1 MSETGTVEP
10 RERLRLFV
18 AFRLP
23 DVALRGLTDWQR
35 DELRVPEGVRLVPRE
50 NLHATIAFLGSRPSE
65 ELPGVANVVRE
76 AARAGAGAEPVLTPK
91 RYRETRSVGMLVFDD
106 EEDRATRIAEDVHGR
121 LEGLGVYEREKR
133 AWLPHVTVARF
144 RSPPR
149 LKPPLPELGAVSP
162 SEVAVYISRLR
173 PGGAQY
179 EVLESVALGG

>member
-1 MSETGTVEP
+1 MSAAGSVES

-18 AFRLP
+18 AFPLP
-23 DVALRGLTDWQR
+23 EEALRGLTDWQR
-35 DELRVPEGVRLVPRE
+35 DELRAPESVRVVPSE

-65 ELPGVANVVRE
+65 ELPGIADAVRG
-76 AARAGAGAEPVLTPK
+76 AAGGGGGPVLTPK
-91 RYRETRSVGMLVFDD
+91 RYRETRSVGMVVFDD
-106 EEDRATRIAEDVHGR
+106 EEDRATRIAEDVQER
-121 LEGLGVYEREKR
+121 LERLGVYERERR

-149 LKPPLPELGAVSP
+149 LKPRLPELGAVRP
-162 SEVAVYISRLR
+162 SELAVYISRLR

>member
-1 MSETGTVEP
+1 MSAAGNVEP

-23 DVALRGLTDWQR
+23 EEALRGLTDWQR
-35 DELRVPEGVRLVPRE
+35 DELRAPGGVRVVPPE

-65 ELPGVANVVRE
+65 ELPGIADVVRE
-76 AARAGAGAEPVLTPK
+76 AARAGAEPVLTPR
-91 RYRETRSVGMLVFDD
+91 RYRETRSVGMVVFDD
-106 EEDRATRIAEDVHGR
+106 KDDRATRIAEEVHER
-121 LEGLGVYEREKR
+121 LELLGVYERERR

-144 RSPPR
+144 RTPPR
-149 LKPPLPELGAVSP
+149 LKPRLPELGTVRP
-162 SEVAVYISRLR
+162 SELAVYISRLR

>member
-1 MSETGTVEP
+1 MSETGSVDP

-23 DVALRGLTDWQR
+23 DDALRGLTDWQR
-35 DELRVPEGVRLVPRE
+35 DELRAPEDVRLVSRE

-65 ELPGVANVVRE
+65 ELPDITDVVQE
-76 AARAGAGAEPVLTPK
+76 AARAGAEPVLTPK
-91 RYRETRSVGMLVFDD
+91 RYRETRSVGMVVFDD
-106 EEDRATRIAEDVHGR
+106 DEDRAAHIAEDVHGR
-121 LEGLGVYEREKR
+121 LERLGVYGREKR

-149 LKPPLPELGAVSP
+149 LKPPVPRLGAVRP
-162 SEVAVYISRLR
+162 SELAVYISRLR